1 MARDF
6 EASSKKYDDMKP
18 IIRQISQQTTI
29 IRTNCLPF
37 RCDR

>member
-6 EASSKKYDDMKP
+6 EASPKKYDRKP